1 MHLFLQLVL
10 ITYVNS
16 TVSLIIPH
24 ICKKNMLLVVIFFTE
39 NIIDEKSFFLFS
51 YENFQIKSA
60 NSTHK

>member
-24 ICKKNMLLVVIFFTE
+24 ICKKKYVVSSHFLHWKYYWW
-39 NIIDEKSFFLFS
+39 EKYILFS
-51 YENFQIKSA
+51 YGNFRIKSA

>member
-39 NIIDEKSFFLFS
+39 NIIDEKSIFCFHMEIS
-51 YENFQIKSA
+51 G
-60 NSTHK
+60 

>member
-24 ICKKNMLLVVIFFTE
+24 ICKKKYVVSKAIKREVVTE
-39 NIIDEKSFFLFS
+39 
-51 YENFQIKSA
+51 
-60 NSTHK
+60 T